1 VASLMG
7 MRRGARC
14 IVHHRS
20 ASRTQ
25 PPGLPYTSAPAIVTI
40 AVEDIE
46 HPPLSGGVHGED
58 LERHERRAAQAGLF
72 LFVTSTPPAVPTP
85 PSAID
90 AYCCRGDHPQA
101 LPRDI
106 SSVQLFTKK
115 RSALMESGT

>member
-1 VASLMG
+1 MASLMG

-46 HPPLSGGVHGED
+46 HPPPFG
-58 LERHERRAAQAGLF
+58 RRTRRRPRAPR
-72 LFVTSTPPAVPTP
+72 TSRSPGWP
-85 PSAID
+85 
-90 AYCCRGDHPQA
+90 
-101 LPRDI
+101 LPVRDI
-106 SSVQLFTKK
+106 HSPSRTDTPQ
-115 RSALMESGT
+115 RH